1 MAINV
6 RRVVTGLD
14 ENGKAT
20 VSFDDNLSEV
30 AKQRPGIQS
39 ALIWTTDSYPLE
51 VEGSE
56 DNGRRTVE
64 RHPSPRGTI
73 FRVVEFGPDNPS
85 DNHVTQT
92 IDYAVV
98 ISGEIDMELDEGRE
112 VHLKQGDVLVQR
124 ATIHNWRNRG
134 TEPCLIAFVLI
145 DTGQG

>member
-1 MAINV
+1 MAIDI

-14 ENGKAT
+14 ENGKAK
-20 VSFDDNLSEV
+20 VSFDDNLGDV
-30 AKQRPGIQS
+30 AVQKTGIKS

-51 VEGSE
+51 VEGDE
-56 DNGRRTVE
+56 DNGKRTVD
-64 RHPSPRGTI
+64 RPPPPHGTI
-73 FRVVEFGPDNPS
+73 FRVVEFEPGNPS
-85 DNHVTQT
+85 DSHVTQT

-98 ISGEIDMELDEGRE
+98 LSGEIDMELEEGRE

-134 TEPCLIAFVLI
+134 TESCLIAFILI